1 MRVRTIIEL
10 LGCQSFAIAD
20 ERLLD
25 RDVIVSMGTSP
36 DDCSDAT
43 VSLTYIGT
51 HGAWRDRADSEGILL
66 VYVPV
71 SDGESLEDL
80 QTPPRG
86 VVLLSDGRRYKELY
100 ESFRRLPE
108 LGGLLSL
115 KRSRLHEAFLHS
127 YDVQQF
133 VSRSLPIIGNPIIV
147 TNSDH
152 RLLASAGELP
162 EERDDVREVVEQ
174 GYVSDSVKSELEADG
189 VIRDVRLRRHAVL
202 TENPRF
208 GQRWAHS
215 IIYAHHMELGRFDVL
230 ESGKP
235 ITALD
240 LELIDYA
247 GSLAGIMIERQGV
260 AGDRV
265 GAGSSVLRD
274 LITNSFVNER
284 TMRAQVAL
292 TSLPLDES
300 YVMLAV
306 VGQRGAGA
314 EYYTRAGRRVG
325 AVVRSCLWTVQGN
338 VLAVLMP
345 FGKSASVGYDDY
357 GRARRALLANRN
369 LVRVL
374 ANNDMRVFVSEPFTE
389 LSLSPG
395 RFGQCVELMDAV
407 MDEANERMSFFWEER
422 FRVLACG
429 AKSFE
434 RMDALL
440 DKRVVA
446 MRLYDRDHGTQY
458 FDTAIMSVR
467 HPGSPAEAANAL
479 NVHRNTYFYRV
490 NKVRELFFIDL
501 KDGDDRLLLAF
512 TARIMEGLGDRVHID
527 VSELPKD

>member
-1 MRVRTIIEL
+1 MRVRTIIDL
-10 LGCQSFAIAD
+10 LGCQSFALAD

-25 RDVIVSMGTSP
+25 RDVIVTSGSVW

-43 VSLTYIGT
+43 ISLTYIGT
-51 HGAWRDRADSEGILL
+51 HGTWRDRTEEEGILL

-71 SDGESLEDL
+71 SEGESLEDL
-80 QTPPRG
+80 RTPPRG
-86 VVLLSDGRRYKELY
+86 VVLLSGSRNYKELY
-100 ESFRRLPE
+100 ELFRRLPE
-108 LGGLLSL
+108 LCGVLSF

-133 VSRSLPIIGNPIIV
+133 VTRSVSIIGNPIIV

-162 EERDDVREVVEQ
+162 AERADVREVVEL
-174 GYVSDSVKSELEADG
+174 GYVSDSVKSALEADG
-189 VIRDVRLRRHAVL
+189 IIRDVRLHRHAVL

-230 ESGKP
+230 ETERRIS
-235 ITALD
+235 ALD

-247 GSLAGIMIERQGV
+247 GSLAGVLIERHGV

-274 LITNSFVNER
+274 LITNSFVNEQ

-300 YVMLAV
+300 YTMLAV

-325 AVVRSCLWTVQGN
+325 AAVRSCLWTVQGN
-338 VLAVLMP
+338 VLAVLVP
-345 FGKSASVGYDDY
+345 FGRSVSIGYDDY
-357 GRARRALLANRN
+357 DRARRALLTNGS
-369 LVRVL
+369 LMRVL
-374 ANNDMRVFVSEPFTE
+374 ANNDMRVFASEPFDE
-389 LSLSPG
+389 LSLSAG
-395 RFGQCVELMDAV
+395 RFGQCMELMDAV
-407 MDEANERMSFFWEER
+407 LDEDDERVSFYWEER
-422 FRVLACG
+422 FKVMACN

-434 RMDALL
+434 HMDALL
-440 DKRVVA
+440 DKRAIA

-467 HPGSPAEAANAL
+467 YPGSPAEAANAL

-501 KDGDDRLLLAF
+501 KDGEDRLSLAF
-512 TARIMEGLGDRVHID
+512 TARIMEGLGNRIHFDD
-527 VSELPKD
+527 TNFPNE

>member
-1 MRVRTIIEL
+1 MLVRTVIDL
-10 LGCQSFAIAD
+10 LGCQSFVVSD

-25 RDVIVSMGTSP
+25 RDVIVTTGTVP
-36 DDCSDAT
+36 AECSDAT
-43 VSLTYIGT
+43 ISLSYIGT
-51 HGAWRDRADSEGILL
+51 HEAWRERKESEGILL
-66 VYVPV
+66 VYVPM
-71 SDGESLEDL
+71 SEGETLEDL
-80 QTPPRG
+80 QMPPRG
-86 VVLLSDGRRYKELY
+86 VVLISTKQIYKALQ

-108 LGGLLSL
+108 LCSLLSL
-115 KRSRLHEAFLHS
+115 QRSRLHAAFLHS

-133 VSRSLPIIGNPIIV
+133 VTRSLPVIGNPIIV

-152 RLLASAGELP
+152 RLLASAGEIP
-162 EERDDVREVVEQ
+162 ADRADVHEVIEL
-174 GYVSDSVKSELEADG
+174 GYVSDSVKSEMEVDG

-230 ESGKP
+230 ESDRR
-235 ITALD
+235 ITAID

-247 GSLAGIMIERQGV
+247 GSLAGIMIERHGM

-274 LITNSFVNER
+274 LINNSFVNER

-292 TSLPLDES
+292 TSLPIGES

-325 AVVRSCLWTVQGN
+325 AVLRSCLWTVQGN
-338 VLAVLMP
+338 VLAVLLP
-345 FGKSASVGYDDY
+345 LGKSSTCGYDDY
-357 GRARRALLANRN
+357 DRARRVLMANSALR
-369 LVRVL
+369 RVL
-374 ANNDMRVFVSEPFTE
+374 VNNDMRAFASEPFTE
-389 LSLSPG
+389 LPMSAG
-395 RFGQCVELMDAV
+395 RFGQCIELMDAV
-407 MDEANERMSFFWEER
+407 LEEDGERMRFFWEDR
-422 FRVLACG
+422 FKVLACG

-434 RMDALL
+434 RMDAML
-440 DKRVVA
+440 DKRVIA
-446 MRLYDRDHGTQY
+446 MRAYDRDHGTQY
-458 FDTAIMSVR
+458 FETAIMSVR
-467 HPGSPAEAANAL
+467 HPGSPAEAAGAL

-512 TARIMEGLGDRVHID
+512 TARIMEGLGDRLHID
-527 VSELPKD
+527 ESDYPDV